1 MSLKTTIQD
10 RGERVYLVSLKGRLD
25 TNTATECA
33 EELQPLLKKSLRAL
47 VFDMSEL
54 SFVSSMG
61 IRLVLNVR
69 KNVEASSGTFKL
81 TRLQPQVR
89 KVFDIAQ
96 VLPSANIFASV
107 EEADRYFATMQQK
120 VLDKEKR
127 HH

>member
-1 MSLKTTIQD
+1 MSLKTTIHH
-10 RGERVYLVSLKGRLD
+10 RGAGCYLVSLKGRLD
-25 TNTATECA
+25 SVTAEECA
-33 EELQPLLKKSLRAL
+33 EELQPLFEKQPHAL

-61 IRLVLNVR
+61 IRLVLNAR
-69 KNVEASSGTFKL
+69 KKVEALSGTFKL

-96 VLPSANIFASV
+96 VLPSTNIFASV

-120 VLDKEKR
+120 VLDKEKG
-127 HH
+127 